1 MSIWKYADILPP
13 VAAEHRISL
22 GEGQTPLIRSGRIGP
37 AAGLKNLYF
46 KLEGSNPTGS
56 YKDRFTAFA
65 VSHLLAAGKNAVVG
79 VSSGN
84 AGAALAAYSA
94 AVGISCYVAILEKAA
109 EGKLRQMLAYGAT
122 LLRIRGLGFDPVVTD
137 EIVEGLGPLA
147 AEMGAA
153 QEISAFRYCP
163 LAMEAVQTISY
174 ELAEQLPADPD
185 HVFSPTAGGGLSLAV
200 ARGFAR
206 AGCSTAVHCVQPEG
220 NNTIAGPL
228 RQGGDRAQTSEGAT
242 AISALQ
248 IANVIDGDEAL
259 AACRASGGTGY
270 LVSDE
275 EVFSAQARMARE
287 EGIFSEPAGAIALA
301 GVLDAYARRELD
313 RDAVVVCLV
322 TGTGFKD
329 DAAIERMV
337 DGQSCPLVDSLDEF
351 RQACLDPGR

>member
-1 MSIWKYADILPP
+1 MSIWKYADMLPP
-13 VAAEHRISL
+13 LAAEHRFSL
-22 GEGQTPLIRSGRIGP
+22 EEGQTPLIRSRRIGP

-65 VSHLLAAGKNAVVG
+65 VSHLRAEGKNAVLG

-94 AVGISCYVAILEKAA
+94 ALGISCYVAILEKAA
-109 EGKLRQMLAYGAT
+109 EGKLRQMLAFGAT
-122 LLRIRGLGFDPVVTD
+122 LLRIRGFGFDPVVTE
-137 EIVEGLGPLA
+137 EIMEGLGPLA

-163 LAMEAVQTISY
+163 RAMEAVQTISY
-174 ELAEQLPADPD
+174 ELAEQLSGGPD

-200 ARGFAR
+200 ARGFER
-206 AGCSTAVHCVQPEG
+206 AGCSAAVHCVQPKG

-228 RQGGDRAQTSEGAT
+228 REGSEHAQTSEGAT
-242 AISALQ
+242 TISALQ

-259 AACRASGGTGY
+259 ASCRASGGTGY
-270 LVSDE
+270 LVSDD

-287 EGIFSEPAGAIALA
+287 EGIFSEPAGAIGLA
-301 GVLDAYARRELD
+301 GVMDACARRELD
-313 RDAVVVCLV
+313 LDAEVVCLV

-329 DAAIERMV
+329 DAAIERML
-337 DGQSCPLVDSLDEF
+337 DGKSCPLVDSMEEF
-351 RQACLDPGR
+351 RQACLGRGK

>member
-1 MSIWKYADILPP
+1 MLPP

-22 GEGQTPLIRSGRIGP
+22 RESQTPLVRSRRIGP

-65 VSHLLAAGKNAVVG
+65 ISQLLAEGKNTVLG

-94 AVGISCYVAILEKAA
+94 AVDVRCYVAILEKAA

-122 LLRIRGLGFDPVVTD
+122 LLRIRGFGFDPVATT
-137 EIVEGLGPLA
+137 EIMDGLEPLA

-153 QEISAFRYCP
+153 QEISAFKYCP

-174 ELAEQLPADPD
+174 ELAEQLSAGLD

-200 ARGFAR
+200 ARGFER
-206 AGCSTAVHCVQPEG
+206 VGCSAAVNCVQPQG

-228 RQGGDRAQTSEGAT
+228 REGKEQAQTSEGAT
-242 AISALQ
+242 TISALQ
-248 IANVIDGDEAL
+248 IANVIDGDETL

-275 EVFSAQARMARE
+275 EIYSAQARMARE
-287 EGIFSEPAGAIALA
+287 EGIFSEPAGAIPLA
-301 GVLDAYARRELD
+301 GVLDACARRELD

-322 TGTGFKD
+322 TGSGFKD
-329 DAAIERMV
+329 DAAIERML
-337 DGQSCPLVDSLDEF
+337 DGQSCPLVDSLEEF
-351 RQACLDPGR
+351 RRACLAPSK